1 MSRVWLIS
9 WVLRGGSIPQHI
21 PPHSHV
27 LASRQRLTRPAC
39 RRPARRSRHI
49 RAVPQPTGVAV
60 QTAAVGPTTWLST
73 LLSMVSPI
81 PCRGLS
87 PLLNLVMILFRPPR
101 AHRPPGVG
109 GMSGFCE
116 KSDKQWFATSWMWSG
131 SLGSESGP
139 QWKDSMTDRFTSRWI
154 KDLMCQQQS
163 WCFRVIVL
171 SQRSQPRSKL
181 WGRRRC

>member
-1 MSRVWLIS
+1 VVGFSFDLWLYQKPPKIAVILCCCMPPSLFRLGGTFLSRVWLIS

-27 LASRQRLTRPAC
+27 LAFRQRLTRPAC

-109 GMSGFCE
+109 DVWLLRKERQTMVRNE
-116 KSDKQWFATSWMWSG
+116 LDVERLAR
-131 SLGSESGP
+131 E
-139 QWKDSMTDRFTSRWI
+139 RERAAVE
-154 KDLMCQQQS
+154 
-163 WCFRVIVL
+163 R
-171 SQRSQPRSKL
+171 
-181 WGRRRC
+181 